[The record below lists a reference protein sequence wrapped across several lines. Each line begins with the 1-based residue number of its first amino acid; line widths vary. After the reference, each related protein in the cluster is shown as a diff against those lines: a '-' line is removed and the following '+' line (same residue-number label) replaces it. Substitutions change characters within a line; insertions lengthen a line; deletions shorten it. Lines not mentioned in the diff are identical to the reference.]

1 VDLDNTTPEEIIQL
15 ADDGDSEAQFYLG
28 MMYEMG
34 MGVEKGFES
43 AYVWYRKSADQ
54 GHAKSQYN
62 VGVCLAIGK
71 GIDKDVEEAKKWIK
85 EANNN
90 GYSGGIF

>member
-1 VDLDNTTPEEIIQL
+1 MRWVWVLR
-15 ADDGDSEAQFYLG
+15 
-28 MMYEMG
+28 
-34 MGVEKGFES
+34 KGFES

-85 EANNN
+85 EANKN